1 MIQDI
6 GIVDMQGDELDQQ
19 SQLSTNEECDNTHI
33 EEEIEFE
40 IKEAVKKPSNQQI
53 DFPLISKFKRPLK
66 VLLPIPS
73 NYQFDDISQYKETM
87 LRLEDENYFQ
97 TFRNSLKYHISKKFE
112 DSQTSHD
119 GFYVVSNFSVASFS
133 YQQTGLILDVK
144 TIVRIPRY
152 QKQKAEMMNNQIIIF
167 VNVDTQKIFVG
178 KTIVEKNSNQFEDK
192 YKISEDNQVCKD
204 QEVEQVDQFENIG
217 FSQSFQ
223 IIMDTQNYLIIQFLI
238 NLNDDQS
245 KFKLV
250 IPSDYWHSLEKSL
263 NCQLQ
268 FQKLNEIAF
277 PGQTLKAEKGSSSFP
292 KYSFLESDNE
302 KVEQFKSMLENE
314 IQKEKQLDESQKVA
328 LRHALFNENAI
339 IQGPPGTGK
348 TFLASKIVN
357 ILKNVHNKLT
367 RKPIIVISLKNISLD
382 QLLVKITN
390 QNKSIK
396 ILRLGYGIT
405 DQRVKKCILNNGN
418 FIDAPKIQYPQSS
431 KEAVDSIDKNMN
443 ECIENIK
450 KRKDQLR
457 FQQKKEIQLPKNL
470 ENSIKKKLIELLRN
484 QLSFLNEDQDLE
496 EEIQDKI
503 FQKWMKGKLSIQK
516 LEKYLSQA
524 GIYLTGEDQE
534 YLSRSI
540 DIQKTDQELN
550 LYPSERS
557 IMKFLKNITS
567 LEQLSLSF
575 SKFLIDNQDTI
586 EIDIIQNQMNN
597 YSHSRSSALMEYNS
611 NYQDELSTF
620 MEDFDVIGMT
630 FTGYQTYYQ
639 AIQKLGAEIVV
650 VEEASEVIESHFYPV
665 LTPNVKHLIQIGDHQ
680 QLRPLIKSTTLQK
693 QYNYQMSY
701 FERLIKINKVDHAT
715 LCQQRRMVPQFA
727 NFTRIFYGSKYIDAP
742 NTKSLQFEKKI
753 SKNGMYMLQHSYP
766 DQIQMDQS
774 YVNTFEASYIKYLV
788 MNLLN
793 NKKITQQSI
802 SILATYKAQVVLI
815 QSLLSKQKLAKEVK
829 VYTVDQFQGNENDII
844 ILSCVRSNMENKS
857 GFVLNDHRINVAFSR
872 AKVGFFCIGNFNQYR
887 KKSATWE
894 KIVDLSQQQF
904 SLGSIG
910 VEAQYENLEIK
921 ALDQEQFL
929 LRGQEKSPK
938 ICGICKGKSHI
949 INCSAPKQ
957 LNTAFQHMQLNDQN
971 VSQYKKIDHLYKNQI
986 KMIQDIGIVDMQG
999 DELDLQSQLSTNEEC
1014 DNTHIEKEIEFEIK
1028 EAVKKPSNQQIDFPL
1043 ISKLKRPLK
1052 ALLPIPSNYQFDDI
1066 SQYKE
1071 TMFRLEDEN
1080 YFQTFRNS
1088 LKYHI
1093 SQKFEDSQTNRDG
1106 FYVISNFSV
1115 GSFSFQQEGL
1125 LLNVNTLVRIPR
1137 YQQKKAEMMSNQVI
1151 IFVSVDTQKI
1161 FVGKTIVETNS
1172 NLLEDGDDENIYE
1185 DEISEDNKQYE
1196 DEEVEQE
1203 DQFEKIEFSQSF
1215 QIRMDTLNNLDE
1227 FLINLN
1233 DNQSK
1238 FKLVI
1243 PSDYWHSL
1251 EKSLNCQLQ
1260 FQKLDKIAFPGQ
1272 TLKAEKGFSNFPK
1285 YSFLQSD
1292 NEVEYFKSMLENEIY
1307 KENQLDESQKVA
1319 LRHVLFNENAI
1330 VQGPPGTGKT
1340 FLASKIVSIL
1350 KNVHNNLTR
1359 KPIIVISLK
1368 NISLDQLLVKITNQS
1383 KFIKILRLGYRVT
1396 DKRVKKFTLNNENFQ
1411 DAPKFQYPK
1420 YSKEAVDSID
1430 KHMKECIENIKKR
1443 KDQSRF
1449 QQEKETQFP
1458 KNLENSIKKKLIE
1471 LLRNQLS
1478 FLNEDQDLEEE
1489 IQDKIFQKWMK
1500 GKLSFQKLEKYLTQA
1515 GVYLTGEDKEYL
1527 SRRIGIQQTDQE
1539 LNLYPSERSI
1549 MKFLKNITSLEQLSI
1564 SFSKFLIDN
1573 QDTIEIDIIQNQMN
1587 NYSHSRSSAL
1597 MRCNSNYQDEL
1608 STFME
1613 DFDVIGMTFT
1623 GYQTYYQAIQKLG
1636 AEIVVVEEASEVIES
1651 HFYPVLTPNVKH
1663 LIQIGD
1669 HQQLRPLIKS
1679 TTLQKQYNY
1688 QMSYFERLIKINKVD
1703 HATLCQQ
1710 RRMVPQFANFT
1721 RIFYGSKYIDAP
1733 NTKSLQFENK
1743 ISKNGM
1749 YMLQHSYPDQ
1759 IQMDQSYVNT
1769 FEASYIKYLVMNL
1782 LNNKK
1787 ITQQSISILATY
1799 KAQVVLIQSLLSKQ
1813 KLAKEVKVYTVD
1825 QFQGNEND
1833 IVILSCVRSN
1843 MENKSGFVLNDH
1855 RINVAFSRAKVGF
1868 FCIGNFNQYRKKSA
1882 TWEKIIDLSQQQFS
1896 LGAIGVEAQYKNL
1909 EIKAL
1914 DQEQFLLRG
1923 QEKTPKI
1930 CGICKGM
1937 SHIINCS
1944 APKQLNTAFQHMQ
1957 LNDQNASQVY
1967 QQSKKYQKTKNYQKQ
1982 FYK

>member
-620 MEDFDVIGMT
+620 MEDFDVI
-630 FTGYQTYYQ
+630 
-639 AIQKLGAEIVV
+639 
-650 VEEASEVIESHFYPV
+650 
-665 LTPNVKHLIQIGDHQ
+665 
-680 QLRPLIKSTTLQK
+680 
-693 QYNYQMSY
+693 
-701 FERLIKINKVDHAT
+701 
-715 LCQQRRMVPQFA
+715 
-727 NFTRIFYGSKYIDAP
+727 
-742 NTKSLQFEKKI
+742 
-753 SKNGMYMLQHSYP
+753 
-766 DQIQMDQS
+766 
-774 YVNTFEASYIKYLV
+774 
-788 MNLLN
+788 
-793 NKKITQQSI
+793 
-802 SILATYKAQVVLI
+802 
-815 QSLLSKQKLAKEVK
+815 
-829 VYTVDQFQGNENDII
+829 
-844 ILSCVRSNMENKS
+844 
-857 GFVLNDHRINVAFSR
+857 
-872 AKVGFFCIGNFNQYR
+872 
-887 KKSATWE
+887 
-894 KIVDLSQQQF
+894 DLSQQQF

-1613 DFDVIGMTFT
+1613 DFDVI
-1623 GYQTYYQAIQKLG
+1623 
-1636 AEIVVVEEASEVIES
+1636 
-1651 HFYPVLTPNVKH
+1651 
-1663 LIQIGD
+1663 
-1669 HQQLRPLIKS
+1669 
-1679 TTLQKQYNY
+1679 
-1688 QMSYFERLIKINKVD
+1688 
-1703 HATLCQQ
+1703 
-1710 RRMVPQFANFT
+1710 
-1721 RIFYGSKYIDAP
+1721 
-1733 NTKSLQFENK
+1733 
-1743 ISKNGM
+1743 
-1749 YMLQHSYPDQ
+1749 
-1759 IQMDQSYVNT
+1759 
-1769 FEASYIKYLVMNL
+1769 
-1782 LNNKK
+1782 
-1787 ITQQSISILATY
+1787 
-1799 KAQVVLIQSLLSKQ
+1799 
-1813 KLAKEVKVYTVD
+1813 
-1825 QFQGNEND
+1825 
-1833 IVILSCVRSN
+1833 
-1843 MENKSGFVLNDH
+1843 
-1855 RINVAFSRAKVGF
+1855 
-1868 FCIGNFNQYRKKSA
+1868 
-1882 TWEKIIDLSQQQFS
+1882 DLSQQQFS